1 MGKWEVRGTFLQV
14 PGQDLDP
21 SVWEPVQVS
30 ESSKGVP
37 LRELRLLA
45 LLQVTLCHTITPAL
59 LEKSPW
65 MVTRCE
71 ACPVAEYGPLKTPLS
86 PTSLCPPP
94 TAHTKLEGK
103 LGGGVL
109 PVLLCRRCD
118 CWSEG
123 AASGSEKSPPEWDYR
138 VS

>member
-1 MGKWEVRGTFLQV
+1 VKPVLWQV
-14 PGQDLDP
+14 QATENP
-21 SVWEPVQVS
+21 
-30 ESSKGVP
+30 
-37 LRELRLLA
+37 
-45 LLQVTLCHTITPAL
+45 T
-59 LEKSPW
+59 
-65 MVTRCE
+65 
-71 ACPVAEYGPLKTPLS
+71 LS
-86 PTSLCPPP
+86 PTSPCPPP
-94 TAHTKLEGK
+94 TAHTELEGK